1 MLTYGLGF
9 RAPQGT
15 YLVKGLGYE
24 IYSGRV
30 TLDLVISDYKQGHT
44 AKILN
49 KSIPPRGEC
58 ASISTDLTTFLKKFK
73 TLIFNDYGFNNSI
86 LFLDKIHEIEFQ
98 VDINDSGLVDRV
110 YAKKEMPRLFSSK
123 KDLLE
128 SLA

>member
-1 MLTYGLGF
+1 
-9 RAPQGT
+9 
-15 YLVKGLGYE
+15 LGYE

-49 KSIPPRGEC
+49 KVIPSRGEC

-73 TLIFNDYGFNNSI
+73 TFIFNDCGFNNSI

-98 VDINDSGLVDRV
+98 VDINDNGQVDRV
-110 YAKKEMPRLFSSK
+110 YTKKEMPRLFSSK
-123 KDLLE
+123 KELLE